1 MVQQFA
7 VLGRFRP
14 DHRASAAVTSEL
26 ASRSLDLRN
35 RRRLPLETSRF
46 KAHYT
51 SMVSFSESTRLLLP
65 AGGLALLTI
74 FIVLTIIALLVGRW
88 LIRHFRDRR

>member
-1 MVQQFA
+1 
-7 VLGRFRP
+7 
-14 DHRASAAVTSEL
+14 
-26 ASRSLDLRN
+26 
-35 RRRLPLETSRF
+35 
-46 KAHYT
+46 
-51 SMVSFSESTRLLLP
+51 MVSFSESTRLLLP